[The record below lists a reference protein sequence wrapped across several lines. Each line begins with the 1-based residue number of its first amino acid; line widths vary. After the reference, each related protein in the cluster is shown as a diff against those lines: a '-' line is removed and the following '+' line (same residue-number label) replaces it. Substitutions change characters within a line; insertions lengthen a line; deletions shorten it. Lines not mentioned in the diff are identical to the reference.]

1 MTIFRAVVTKTSQLS
16 ASLVRVT
23 LGGEGVAEFVSTG
36 IPDEYVR
43 VFFPHGDDP
52 HDISLPVPDG
62 DWWSTPGG
70 QPEAPMRTYTIS
82 GVNPEQGELDID
94 FVVHEAGV
102 AGPWARAAQPGHVI
116 GFNAPTGLYSPPAE
130 TTWQLLAADLTAV
143 PAALRIAAGSTG
155 LHTRLVIEIPGEADR
170 FDPELPENVEVTW
183 VIGGNGTGPSRL
195 GEIVRS
201 AVGATQTLDGGYIWV
216 AGETAALRDVRK
228 YLRRELGLEAS
239 RYKVIGYWTPVADWD
254 EKYAALPEAV
264 KRELA
269 QIWEA
274 AGAGAGAGAE
284 SGTESGADAGAD
296 PNSGADAGSGE
307 GAGTGS
313 GEGADAGSSAGSGV
327 LDDEEVQ
334 IRYESRLAQLG
345 L

>member
-23 LGGEGVAEFVSTG
+23 LGGEGVADFISTG

-52 HDISLPVPDG
+52 HDISLPEPEG
-62 DWWSTPGG
+62 DWWRTPEG

-82 GVNPEQGELDID
+82 GVNPERGELDID

-143 PAALRIAAGSTG
+143 PAALRIAAGSAG
-155 LHTRLVIEIPGEADR
+155 LHTRLIIEIPTEADR
-170 FDPELPENVEVTW
+170 FDPELPANVEVTW

-201 AVGATQTLDGGYIWV
+201 AVGATQSLDGGYIWV

-228 YLRRELGLEAS
+228 YLRRELGLEAA

-274 AGAGAGAGAE
+274 AGAGADAGDGAGSDADGGPD
-284 SGTESGADAGAD
+284 SGTDAGG
-296 PNSGADAGSGE
+296 GAGDGACAGSG
-307 GAGTGS
+307 G
-313 GEGADAGSSAGSGV
+313 GADSGV